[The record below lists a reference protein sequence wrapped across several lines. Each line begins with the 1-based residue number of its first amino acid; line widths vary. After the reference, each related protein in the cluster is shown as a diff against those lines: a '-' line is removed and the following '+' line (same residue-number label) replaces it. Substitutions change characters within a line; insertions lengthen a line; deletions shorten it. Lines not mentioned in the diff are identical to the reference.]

1 MESSRHYKEEL
12 LRRIEEILEEVR
24 ATKDR
29 DNDVPE
35 LQNKIQDLI
44 KEIKES
50 NLLTQ
55 EPYGITTDRQPPVY
69 QPSHQRQTP
78 YQEHNQADGQY
89 NKHNNDFDNQEIK
102 RLRRKILRMEDTIN
116 YMDER
121 NRGMQQPMP
130 IQPQQQDK
138 TMYYL
143 LLIIG
148 SATFLLLPIAGIPI
162 LAAAIGMS
170 CGFKDNTDI
179 NNYLNAVH
187 QNEYIRNQEI
197 NDLRRE
203 LRGMRRDVGG
213 MGRA

>member
-1 MESSRHYKEEL
+1 MPIHNNYVSDLSKSITSQTYGNQQ
-12 LRRIEEILEEVR
+12 IPEIKNGLDEI
-24 ATKDR
+24 A
-29 DNDVPE
+29 
-35 LQNKIQDLI
+35 
-44 KEIKES
+44 KEIKGS
-50 NLLTQ
+50 NPLTQ
-55 EPYGITTDRQPPVY
+55 GPYSMTTDRQPPVY
-69 QPSHQRQTP
+69 RPSHQRQTP

-102 RLRRKILRMEDTIN
+102 RLRRKILRMEDTIHD
-116 YMDER
+116 MDEK